1 MCVNVQSIFILNDCL
16 FDANIVPVTWPLF
29 LFQFI
34 SLCSIWMVKLPGGL
48 FLFYSHGMFVCIEMR
63 ILKHEP
69 YTPVVSEAD
78 GVEKEIEEIFS

>member
-1 MCVNVQSIFILNDCL
+1 
-16 FDANIVPVTWPLF
+16 
-29 LFQFI
+29 
-34 SLCSIWMVKLPGGL
+34 MVKLPGGL

-78 GVEKEIEEIFS
+78 GVEKEIEEIFSWSAVLLCFKNFKM